1 MNRERRKMGKNCIG
15 LDLGS
20 TSVKVTQLKKTR
32 SGYQLVSFGVEP
44 IPPDT
49 IVDGAILNHTSV
61 VDAVRA
67 LFARLKIKQKEV
79 ALAVSG
85 NAVIIKKIFVP
96 NMTPAELEE
105 QVPWEAEQHIPFNRN
120 DVEIDYQVLGGKN
133 AQGQMELLLVAA
145 KKEVVADY
153 AAVAKEAKLE
163 PKIVDIAAFA
173 AQNAF
178 QSAYGKLDQTVAL
191 INVGASLSTLNILTN
206 GQSAFTRDV
215 AAGGNAF
222 TDDIKRNLGVSHEEA
237 ESLKVA
243 FTDGDASQDVGRILN
258 GTANSIAGEFQKSL
272 DFFLAGHPETMIAK
286 IYLAGGSARV
296 PPLLLA
302 IESRARVPVEIVDPF
317 RSVQIM
323 PTVDERLLKS
333 SGAQAVVSLGLA
345 MRETEEKRR

>member
-1 MNRERRKMGKNCIG
+1 MAKNCIG

-32 SGYQLVSFGVEP
+32 AGYQLLNFGVEP

-49 IVDGAILNHTSV
+49 IVDGAILNHSSV

-67 LFARLKIKQKEV
+67 LFSRLKIKQKEV

-96 NMTPAELEE
+96 SMTPQELEE

-153 AAVAKEAKLE
+153 AAVAREAGLN
-163 PKIVDIAAFA
+163 PVVVDVAAFA

-178 QSAYGKLDQTVAL
+178 EGAYGSLPETVAL
-191 INVGASLSTLNILTN
+191 INVGASLSTINILTN
-206 GQSAFTRDV
+206 GQSSFTRDV
-215 AAGGNAF
+215 TSGGNAF

-237 ESLKVA
+237 EALKVA
-243 FTDGDASQDVGRILN
+243 FTDGDASADVARILN
-258 GTANSIAGEFQKSL
+258 QTAQSMAGEFQKSI
-272 DFFLAGHPETMIAK
+272 DFFLAGHPETSIAR

-296 PPLLLA
+296 PPLLMA
-302 IESRARVPVEIVDPF
+302 IESRARVPVEIVEPF
-317 RSVQIM
+317 KSFDVASS
-323 PTVDERLLKS
+323 VDERLVKS
-333 SGAQAVVSLGLA
+333 SAPQAVVSLGLA
-345 MRETEEKRR
+345 MRAAGDKV